1 MFLHVSK
8 LLTDEEVR
16 GLNARLADEEFVEG
30 RSTAGA
36 LAGRAKQNLQLSPDS
51 QVREQL
57 ERVIVEALL
66 RNEKVQRFAFPRH
79 VFPVLFS
86 RYGSGAHYGTHVDN
100 ALMRTDV
107 QRRADIAVTAFLSP
121 PDSYE
126 GGELMIEGHAGTAKL
141 KLNAGD
147 AVVYPASTL
156 HGVERVTDGVR
167 LAAVTWIQSHVRD
180 SAQRELLYDLSLVRR
195 SLEASAPDSREA
207 LLLSKVYANLI
218 RMWAEA

>member
-1 MFLHVSK
+1 M
-8 LLTDEEVR
+8 
-16 GLNARLADEEFVEG
+16 
-30 RSTAGA
+30 
-36 LAGRAKQNLQLSPDS
+36 
-51 QVREQL
+51 
-57 ERVIVEALL
+57 
-66 RNEKVQRFAFPRH
+66 
-79 VFPVLFS
+79 LFS

-107 QRRADIAVTAFLSP
+107 HRRTDIAVTAFLSP
-121 PDSYE
+121 PDAYE

-141 KLNAGD
+141 KLAAGD

-156 HGVERVTDGVR
+156 HRVEPVTDGVR

-180 SAQRELLYDLSLVRR
+180 PAQRELLYDLSMVRR
-195 SLEASAPDSREA
+195 SLESSAPDSREA